1 MIDLADEIKVLSS
14 KEYDA
19 IGQAMFEKISVYE
32 KLPDKAK
39 LDYQSLDGTNHIGF
53 LTKPG
58 GKYTAQYV
66 TGGFEAQLPFQIC
79 YKLMATGNQQYLD
92 AENVV
97 NGLADYLEE
106 NSSMNLTG
114 GRIVTEIQMDSITY
128 RSQADADGSVVF
140 VRNGIVKY
148 EKL

>member
-1 MIDLADEIKVLSS
+1 MADEAKALSS

-19 IGQAMFEKISVYE
+19 IGQAMFEKISEYE

-79 YKLMATGNQQYLD
+79 YKLMATGNQQFLN
-92 AENVV
+92 AEETV

-106 NSSMNLTG
+106 NPDMNLSG
-114 GRIVTEIQMDSITY
+114 GREVTEIVMDSVTY
-128 RSQADADGSVVF
+128 RSQADEDGSVVF

>member
-1 MIDLADEIKVLSS
+1 MAEEVKTLSS

-19 IGQAMFEKISVYE
+19 IGQAMFEKISEYE
-32 KLPDKAK
+32 SLPSGVK

-53 LTKPG
+53 LTMPG

-79 YKLMATGNQQYLD
+79 YKLMATGNQQYLN
-92 AENVV
+92 AETAMND
-97 NGLADYLEE
+97 LADYLEE
-106 NSSMNLTG
+106 NPGMSLSG
-114 GRIVTEIQMDSITY
+114 GRSVTEIQMDSITY
-128 RSQADADGSVVF
+128 RSQADDDGSVVF

>member
-1 MIDLADEIKVLSS
+1 MADEAKALSS

-19 IGQAMFEKISVYE
+19 IGQAMFEKISEYE

-53 LTKPG
+53 LTMPG

-66 TGGFEAQLPFQIC
+66 TGGFEAQLPFQIR
-79 YKLMATGNQQYLD
+79 YKLVATGNQQNLD

-97 NGLADYLEE
+97 KGLADYLEE
-106 NSSMNLTG
+106 NPDMNLTG
-114 GRIVTEIQMDSITY
+114 GRNVTEIQMDSITY
-128 RSQADADGSVVF
+128 RSQAGEDGSVIF
-140 VRNGIVKY
+140 ARNGIVKY